1 MVVIGKEE
9 VSGDQHE
16 LLELEVDAIMLAS
29 LIV

>member
-1 MVVIGKEE
+1 MVVIGKEK
-9 VSGDQHE
+9 VSGDQYE